1 MWGPWSHENFSRLRI
16 CLPTLRPMSIKAKRL
31 HGSGYHLVRKY
42 ASTPATLCSW
52 GPTSPTERTAAPT
65 YQPMSIR
72 MDQDTT
78 WYGST
83 PRPMRHCVR
92 WEPSSP
98 STQRGTAAPTF
109 QPTALAHSRGYPTD
123 NCHPSSLKFEIDL
136 FPHRLCEN
144 SLNIIL

>member
-1 MWGPWSHENFSRLRI
+1 MWRPWSHENFSQLRI

-98 STQRGTAAPTF
+98 STQRGTAAPLLF
-109 QPTALAHSRGYPTD
+109 LFFRCRNASASRGLCPP
-123 NCHPSSLKFEIDL
+123 NPL
-136 FPHRLCEN
+136 FGLCTCTQFCSN
-144 SLNIIL
+144 MICM